1 MSVTKWFGE
10 NWVDIS
16 RPKKGGGF
24 EKCGRTKAGKKK
36 YPKCVPAA
44 KAARM
49 TPAQRKSAIRRK
61 RADKQGVGGKPT
73 NVKTFANRKK
83 AAEGGYMGSFIDL
96 TFPEGRGEYKRTGN
110 PSLKKYYKSL
120 GII

>member
-1 MSVTKWFGE
+1 MSLTKWFGE

-44 KAARM
+44 KANRM
-49 TPAQRKSAIRRK
+49 TKGQIRSAVSRKQSAERK
-61 RADKQGVGGKPT
+61 ARKGNKP
-73 NVKTFANRKK
+73 NYA
-83 AAEGGYMGSFIDL
+83 
-96 TFPEGRGEYKRTGN
+96 RT
-110 PSLKKYYKSL
+110 
-120 GII
+120 

>member
-1 MSVTKWFGE
+1 MSKEKIGMKVGLAKWFKE

-16 RPKKGGGF
+16 RPKKGGGYMP
-24 EKCGRTKAGKKK
+24 CGRKKASSKK

-61 RADKQGVGGKPT
+61 RAAGNPGGKPR
-73 NVKTFANRKK
+73 NVSTFPRKRQRRARKK
-83 AAEGGYMGSFIDL
+83 G
-96 TFPEGRGEYKRTGN
+96 
-110 PSLKKYYKSL
+110 
-120 GII
+120 